1 MINVYPRNYALSSE
15 TIEAY
20 MNIVPA
26 TLGHALEGGMDGGI
40 KAIWSPVK
48 LVGPALTVQTSPQTA
63 AAVGKA
69 LEVSKPGDVLVVNR
83 GGDQRHATFGEIAA
97 LGAIEYGIAGIISD
111 GVITD
116 REALQRL
123 KFPAYARGVTAMTI
137 KPWDIPE
144 GAVNVPVSVG
154 GIGVNPGDLILADDD
169 GVMVASPSDAQ
180 LYLAFC
186 EEKDAWEAWV
196 RSELEKGRSFSDV
209 VKERP
214 WPVPNLMQ

>member
-15 TIEAY
+15 LIEAY
-20 MNIVPA
+20 KNVVPA

-63 AAVGKA
+63 AAMGKA

-144 GAVNVPVSVG
+144 GAVNVSVSVG

-169 GVMVASPSDAQ
+169 GVMVASPNDAQ

-186 EEKDAWEAWV
+186 QEKDAWEAWV
-196 RSELEKGRSFSDV
+196 RSELEKSRSFSDI

-214 WPVPNLMQ
+214 WPVPNLMR

>member
-15 TIEAY
+15 LIEAY
-20 MNIVPA
+20 KNVVPA

-63 AAVGKA
+63 AAMGKA

-144 GAVNVPVSVG
+144 GAVNVSVSVG

-169 GVMVASPSDAQ
+169 GVMVASPNDAQ
-180 LYLAFC
+180 IYLAFC
-186 EEKDAWEAWV
+186 QEKDAWEAWV
-196 RSELEKGRSFSDV
+196 RSELEKSRSFSDI

-214 WPVPNLMQ
+214 WPVPNLMR

>member
-1 MINVYPRNYALSSE
+1 MINVYPRNDVLSAE
-15 TIEAY
+15 LIEAY
-20 MNIVPA
+20 RSVVPA

-40 KAIWSPVK
+40 KAIWRSVK

-69 LEVSKPGDVLVVNR
+69 LEISKPGDVLVVTR

-97 LGAIEYGIAGIISD
+97 LGAMEYGIAGIVSD

-116 REALQRL
+116 QEALKRL

-144 GAVNVPVSVG
+144 GGVNVPVSVG
-154 GIGVNPGDLILADDD
+154 GMGVNPGDLILADDD
-169 GVMVASPSDAQ
+169 GVMVASPKDAQ
-180 LYLAFC
+180 RFLAFC
-186 EEKDAWEAWV
+186 QEKDGWEDWV
-196 RSELEKGRSFSDV
+196 RAELGKGRSFSDII
-209 VKERP
+209 KERP
-214 WPVPNLMQ
+214 WPVPDLT